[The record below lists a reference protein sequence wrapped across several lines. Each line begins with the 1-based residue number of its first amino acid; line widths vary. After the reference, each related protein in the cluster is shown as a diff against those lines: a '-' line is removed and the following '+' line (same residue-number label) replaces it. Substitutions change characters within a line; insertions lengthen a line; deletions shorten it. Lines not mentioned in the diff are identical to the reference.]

1 MIKCCYL
8 LKIKTKGHKINILI
22 QIKGIGGYPFI
33 TRFKTCFHNNLQRTC
48 CDLCIGGY
56 PFITRFKTQGLAQLL
71 VLLRLHFRIGG
82 YPFITRFKT
91 QLLNEH

>member
-33 TRFKTCFHNNLQRTC
+33 TRFKTGKEGADIPGLFS
-48 CDLCIGGY
+48 IGGY
-56 PFITRFKTQGLAQLL
+56 PFITRFKTHYNFHFLIIFQALYW
-71 VLLRLHFRIGG
+71 RLSI
-82 YPFITRFKT
+82 YNKV
-91 QLLNEH
+91 

>member
-33 TRFKTCFHNNLQRTC
+33 TRFKTEISSNLVENVNA
-48 CDLCIGGY
+48 Y
-56 PFITRFKTQGLAQLL
+56 W
-71 VLLRLHFRIGG
+71 RLSI
-82 YPFITRFKT
+82 YNKV
-91 QLLNEH
+91 

>member
-33 TRFKTCFHNNLQRTC
+33 TRFKTSSQLVT
-48 CDLCIGGY
+48 
-56 PFITRFKTQGLAQLL
+56 FILILL
-71 VLLRLHFRIGG
+71 MYWRLSI
-82 YPFITRFKT
+82 YNKV
-91 QLLNEH
+91 

>member
-33 TRFKTCFHNNLQRTC
+33 TRFKTSKEISYR
-48 CDLCIGGY
+48 
-56 PFITRFKTQGLAQLL
+56 
-71 VLLRLHFRIGG
+71 
-82 YPFITRFKT
+82 
-91 QLLNEH
+91 

>member
-33 TRFKTCFHNNLQRTC
+33 TRFKTSEEDDDQEY
-48 CDLCIGGY
+48 I
-56 PFITRFKTQGLAQLL
+56 IAS
-71 VLLRLHFRIGG
+71 VLKVIHL
-82 YPFITRFKT
+82 
-91 QLLNEH
+91 

>member
-33 TRFKTCFHNNLQRTC
+33 TRFKTT
-48 CDLCIGGY
+48 DAS
-56 PFITRFKTQGLAQLL
+56 PLL
-71 VLLRLHFRIGG
+71 IKCLSVLEVIHL
-82 YPFITRFKT
+82 
-91 QLLNEH
+91 

>member
-33 TRFKTCFHNNLQRTC
+33 TRFKTICKVAAEYGR
-48 CDLCIGGY
+48 
-56 PFITRFKTQGLAQLL
+56 PL
-71 VLLRLHFRIGG
+71 VVLEVIHL
-82 YPFITRFKT
+82 
-91 QLLNEH
+91 